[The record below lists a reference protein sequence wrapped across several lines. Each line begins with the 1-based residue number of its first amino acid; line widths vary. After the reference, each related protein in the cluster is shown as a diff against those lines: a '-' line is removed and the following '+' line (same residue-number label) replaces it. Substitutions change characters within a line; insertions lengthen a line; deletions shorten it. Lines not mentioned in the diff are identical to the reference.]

1 MMPPHMEERRPLT
14 LGAAS
19 NTTDNKAPT
28 TDPKSAPILPEAPRA
43 VDMFMVAELRA
54 ALASSEHGP
63 SCGCGDWARVAALV
77 LALAEAH
84 DCTTHPV
91 IVDSVR
97 RMFGGWDGAEAAHA
111 RSVARFRT
119 WHAQARA
126 TAEEVQHHDAA

>member
-1 MMPPHMEERRPLT
+1 MS
-14 LGAAS
+14 A
-19 NTTDNKAPT
+19 DNLMA
-28 TDPKSAPILPEAPRA
+28 
-43 VDMFMVAELRA
+43 AELRA

-97 RMFGGWDGAEAAHA
+97 RMFPEWDGAEAAHA
-111 RSVARFRT
+111 RSVAHFNA

-126 TAEEVQHHDAA
+126 ELKEVADHAAAA

>member
-1 MMPPHMEERRPLT
+1 MS
-14 LGAAS
+14 A
-19 NTTDNKAPT
+19 DN
-28 TDPKSAPILPEAPRA
+28 L
-43 VDMFMVAELRA
+43 MVAELRA

-97 RMFGGWDGAEAAHA
+97 RMFPEWAGAEAAHA
-111 RSVARFRT
+111 RSVARFRD
-119 WHAQARA
+119 WYDQART
-126 TAEEVQHHDAA
+126 TAQEVAA